1 MAKRNNEVMKN
12 CKAKR
17 LVGPYGS
24 WSREELIGA
33 HVRISS
39 MPVSNFAGGFDCHQ
53 TFTIKDI
60 IFRINTEGKTITV
73 IILDQY
79 PDYFFTWKDLEVIGI
94 VVKPINDGNKS
105 EKSESDKIEDDENN
119 G

>member
-1 MAKRNNEVMKN
+1 MKN

-24 WSREELIGA
+24 WKLEELIGA

-39 MPVSNFAGGFDCHQ
+39 MPISNFAKGFDCYQ
-53 TFTIKDI
+53 ICTIKEI
-60 IFRINTEGKTITV
+60 LFRISNDGKTITV
-73 IILDQY
+73 IILNEF

-94 VVKPINDGNKS
+94 VVKPK
-105 EKSESDKIEDDENN
+105 ENN
-119 G
+119 GNESKESETDKTEDD

>member
-1 MAKRNNEVMKN
+1 MRN

-60 IFRINTEGKTITV
+60 IFRISTEGKTITV

-79 PDYFFTWKDLEVIGI
+79 PDYSFTWKDSADLKVSHRIWIQIGRHSLKTAARI
-94 VVKPINDGNKS
+94 RNILRIGL
-105 EKSESDKIEDDENN
+105 
-119 G
+119 

>member
-1 MAKRNNEVMKN
+1 MEN

-24 WSREELIGA
+24 WTKEELIGA

-53 TFTIKDI
+53 VCTIKDI
-60 IFRINTEGKTITV
+60 IFRISNDGKTIT
-73 IILDQY
+73 IILLDQF

-94 VVKPINDGNKS
+94 VVKPNNDGNES
-105 EKSESDKIEDDENN
+105 EKSESDTTEDDENN
-119 G
+119 D

>member
-1 MAKRNNEVMKN
+1 MKN

-24 WSREELIGA
+24 WTREELIGA

-39 MPVSNFAGGFDCHQ
+39 MPVSNFAIRGFDCHQ
-53 TFTIKDI
+53 VCTIKDI
-60 IFRINTEGKTITV
+60 IFRISNEGKAIT
-73 IILDQY
+73 IILLDQF

-94 VVKPINDGNKS
+94 VVKPKKKKKQTDTDS
-105 EKSESDKIEDDENN
+105 EESKEEE
-119 G
+119 